1 MSDQAPLVNLLEA
14 LLFVSPRPV
23 AVHRLAEVTGR
34 SVEEV
39 RAILESL
46 RAEWAAGGRGFQ
58 LQVVA
63 GDAVQMVANPQYADY
78 IRRLQGPTR
87 VDGFSRSLWETVA
100 VVAYHQPVTLAEITH
115 WRGVDSS
122 RALRTLLRMGWV
134 RVVGRKA
141 APGRPRMYGLS
152 DAFWQTLGLSGVD
165 ALPPWQA
172 FIPDAH
178 EDVSVE

>member
-1 MSDQAPLVNLLEA
+1 MSDQAPLASLLEA
-14 LLFVSPRPV
+14 LLFVSARPV
-23 AVHRLAEVTGR
+23 PAHRLAEVVGR
-34 SVEEV
+34 PVEEV
-39 RAILESL
+39 RAALEAL
-46 RAEWAAGGRGFQ
+46 RAEWAATGRGVQ
-58 LQVVA
+58 LQAVA
-63 GDAVQMVANPQYADY
+63 GDAFQMVANPQYADY
-78 IRRLQGPTR
+78 IRRLQGPLR
-87 VDGFSRSLWETVA
+87 VDDLSRALWETAA

-141 APGRPRMYGLS
+141 APGRPRMYGVS
-152 DAFWQTLGLSGVD
+152 DAFWQALGLSGAE